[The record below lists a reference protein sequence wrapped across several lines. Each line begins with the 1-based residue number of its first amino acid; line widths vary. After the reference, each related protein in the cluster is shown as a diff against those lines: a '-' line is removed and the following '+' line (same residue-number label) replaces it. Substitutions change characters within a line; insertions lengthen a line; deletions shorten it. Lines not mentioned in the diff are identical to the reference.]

1 MALSPLGHIM
11 VPKLWEVGVASVE
24 ERMQA
29 SEVMHR
35 GVVTCSADVPALAV
49 ARIMAAH
56 RIHSVVV
63 ATPGEWPRVVTDA
76 DIASAFYE
84 ALIET
89 RRADD
94 LAKAAPL
101 LRPSDSLSFALE
113 RMHEHSSTH
122 AVVVG
127 RSPRPLGV
135 VSVLDVIEAML
146 RGGIA

>member
-1 MALSPLGHIM
+1 M
-11 VPKLWEVGVASVE
+11 ASVE

-35 GVVTCSADVPALAV
+35 GVVTCSADAPALAV

-84 ALIET
+84 GLLET
-89 RRADD
+89 GSADD
-94 LAKAAPL
+94 LARTAPL

-113 RMHEHSSTH
+113 RMHEHGSTH
-122 AVVVG
+122 AVVVS

-135 VSVLDVIEAML
+135 LSVLDVVEALL
-146 RGGIA
+146 READRVRAAPERAP